1 VIDSC
6 NRIRSDELKQ
16 RLTLYRHRKN
26 LEMSK
31 NLRPDTDMKTI
42 LLDYQNKTF
51 KHNDNTAKIF
61 DILTT

>member
-1 VIDSC
+1 
-6 NRIRSDELKQ
+6 
-16 RLTLYRHRKN
+16 
-26 LEMSK
+26 MSK